1 MVVIEL
7 RLRGL
12 LCMENCG
19 ARVQAALAAVPGVK
33 AVRIDPDFKV
43 ARIDASPNVQVIF
56 DNRRMSDDCS
66 SLAFMLGLVAI
77 ILYSYNA
84 HRVLQKKPT
93 YSLATPVSLFI
104 FIL

>member
-33 AVRIDPDFKV
+33 SVSLDPDFKL

-56 DNRRMSDDCS
+56 GNTR
-66 SLAFMLGLVAI
+66 L
-77 ILYSYNA
+77 
-84 HRVLQKKPT
+84 
-93 YSLATPVSLFI
+93 
-104 FIL
+104 